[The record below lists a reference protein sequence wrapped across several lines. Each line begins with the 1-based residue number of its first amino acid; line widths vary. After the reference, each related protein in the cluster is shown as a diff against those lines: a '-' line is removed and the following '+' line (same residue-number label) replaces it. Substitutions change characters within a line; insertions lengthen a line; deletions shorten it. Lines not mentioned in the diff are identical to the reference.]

1 MGAKT
6 VSTSLLALHGTF
18 HKARITSSHS
28 LIALAN
34 QNKNLLDQVGVGLEN
49 PHWRGER
56 VILLPLSAFQTF
68 PPFPLTKQ
76 SIRRSCVART
86 VASVQALAA
95 HERRWWPGP
104 YHA

>member
-1 MGAKT
+1 MSAKT
-6 VSTSLLALHGTF
+6 VSAGLLALHGAF
-18 HKARITSSHS
+18 PGARITSSHS

-56 VILLPLSAFQTF
+56 VILLPLSAFQAF
-68 PPFPLTKQ
+68 PPFPLTKK
-76 SIRRSCVART
+76 SIRRSCAART
-86 VASVQALAA
+86 VASVQALSA

-104 YHA
+104 CHA